1 MNVGAAGARG
11 AGSLGPSGTP
21 QAASSAGYRGQMPEN
36 TTTPT
41 KKIAFLVA
49 AEGIEKAELVEPWAA
64 VTDAGHE
71 AVLLSPETGA
81 VQLFEHLDHAG
92 TQQVDA
98 TVSSARVEDF
108 DALVL
113 PGGVANPDALRL
125 DADAVALVKA
135 FVESGLPVAAI
146 CHAPWTLI
154 EADVVRGRTLTSWPS
169 LQTDLRN
176 AGAEW
181 VDEKVVVDG
190 NLITSRN
197 PDDIP
202 AFNSALLEAVN
213 HGVSS
218 ARTLSEA

>member
-1 MNVGAAGARG
+1 
-11 AGSLGPSGTP
+11 
-21 QAASSAGYRGQMPEN
+21 MPEN

-49 AEGIEKAELVEPWAA
+49 AEGIEKAELVEPWTA

-71 AVLLSPETGA
+71 AVLLSPEAGE
-81 VQLFEHLDHAG
+81 VQLFEHLDKAG
-92 TQQVDA
+92 TQQVDQ
-98 TVSSARVEDF
+98 TVSSASVDDF

-125 DADAVALVKA
+125 DADAVAFIKT

-154 EADVVRGRTLTSWPS
+154 EADVVRGRTVTSWPS

-176 AGAEW
+176 AGAAW
-181 VDEKVVVDG
+181 VDERVVVDG

-218 ARTLSEA
+218 AKTISEV

>member
-1 MNVGAAGARG
+1 
-11 AGSLGPSGTP
+11 
-21 QAASSAGYRGQMPEN
+21 MPEN
-36 TTTPT
+36 TTTPA
-41 KKIAFLVA
+41 KRIAFLVA
-49 AEGIEKAELVEPWAA
+49 AEGVEKAELVEPWAA
-64 VTDAGHE
+64 VSDAGHE
-71 AVLLSPETGA
+71 PVLLSLEAGD

-92 TQQVDA
+92 TQRVDVTVGSVQVD
-98 TVSSARVEDF
+98 DF
-108 DALVL
+108 AALVL

-125 DADAVALVKA
+125 DATAVAFIKK
-135 FVESGLPVAAI
+135 FVESGRPVAAI

-154 EADVVRGRTLTSWPS
+154 EADVVRGHTLTSWPS

-197 PDDIP
+197 PEDIP
-202 AFNSALLEAVN
+202 AFNNALLEAVN

-218 ARTLSEA
+218 AKTVSAV